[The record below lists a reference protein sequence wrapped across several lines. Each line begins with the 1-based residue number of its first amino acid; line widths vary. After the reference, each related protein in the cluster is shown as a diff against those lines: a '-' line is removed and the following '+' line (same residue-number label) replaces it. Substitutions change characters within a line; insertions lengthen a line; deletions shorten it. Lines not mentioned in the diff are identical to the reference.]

1 MLGYI
6 QTALRGTST
15 VASIIISTALMFFTG
30 FAATRIT
37 KRLHLP
43 NVTAYILAGVLLGSF
58 CLDLVPRTVIDGMEF
73 LSDIALAFIAFSSG
87 EYFKLSVIKQN
98 SAKVI
103 IITMFEALLAAI
115 LIFFVSFTVLHL
127 DFSFSIVL
135 AALATATSSTST
147 MMTIRESG

>member
-1 MLGYI
+1 
-6 QTALRGTST
+6 
-15 VASIIISTALMFFTG
+15 MFFTG

-87 EYFKLSVIKQN
+87 ESFKLSVKAEQRKGN
-98 SAKVI
+98 RHNHVRGTSCGD
-103 IITMFEALLAAI
+103 THI
-115 LIFFVSFTVLHL
+115 LRFVYR
-127 DFSFSIVL
+127 
-135 AALATATSSTST
+135 ASS
-147 MMTIRESG
+147 